1 MSRAIPEIWLPN
13 FGDQGLNENGGEAI
27 NNSYPKVGY
36 LLHIPESGQITHIGF
51 RTRIVTTSEALNVGL
66 YVPDT
71 STGSP
76 TTTQYGGSA
85 YGTLAAQT
93 SYTTYEV
100 PLATPALATKGD
112 AVAVVYARTGSSGDI
127 QIRNVRCSYL
137 YQPFPALMRHN
148 GTSWST
154 PSNTSKPNVYLK
166 TTTGRQIVPLGCH
179 AQKSSGYSAIR
190 LDTTPDEVGFC
201 FVANVPFIV
210 SAFRYATTGWAAQ
223 CELCI
228 YENGSLL
235 TKVTQPF
242 SSVGFDGP
250 RYLPLPLPVILTPGS
265 TYHVTYR
272 PPVASEF
279 YYYSTDYINIELMRA
294 SFRDPTICG
303 CQRTDG
309 GAWTYTEKIPYFSLV
324 CSGIADTPINRRTS
338 TGR

>member
-1 MSRAIPEIWLPN
+1 MLAIPEIWLPN
-13 FGDQGLNENGGEAI
+13 FGDQSVGENSGDRI
-27 NNSYPKVGY
+27 DNSCPSLGY

-51 RTRIVTTSEALNVGL
+51 RTRGIDVPGEVQVGL
-66 YVPDT
+66 YVPSS
-71 STGSP
+71 STGMP
-76 TTTQYGGSA
+76 IATQYGGSA
-85 YGTLAAQT
+85 YGTLT
-93 SYTTYEV
+93 SPVADNTYEV
-100 PLATPALATKGD
+100 ALATPALATKGD
-112 AVAVVYARTGSSGDI
+112 AVVVVFALTNSNSNI
-127 QIRNVRCSYL
+127 QIRNVNCSYIN
-137 YQPFPALMRHN
+137 QGFPAVLGYN
-148 GTSWST
+148 GTSWVNRNST
-154 PSNTSKPNVYLK
+154 SRPNLYFKMSSGEL
-166 TTTGRQIVPLGCH
+166 RVPFGCH
-179 AQKSSGYSAIR
+179 AQKSSSYSAIR

-210 SAFRYATTGWAAQ
+210 SAFRYATTGWVAQ

-242 SSVGFDGP
+242 SSAGFAGP

-272 PPVASEF
+272 PPVASDF
-279 YYYSTDYINIELMRA
+279 YYYFTYYINIELMRA

-303 CQRTDG
+303 CQRTNG

-324 CSGIADTPINRRTS
+324 CSGIADTTINRRTS